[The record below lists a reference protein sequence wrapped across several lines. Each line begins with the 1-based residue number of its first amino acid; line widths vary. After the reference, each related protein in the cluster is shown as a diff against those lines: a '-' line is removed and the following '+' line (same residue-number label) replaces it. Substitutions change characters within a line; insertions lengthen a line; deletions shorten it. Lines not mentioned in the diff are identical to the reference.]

1 MRMDWDSPVL
11 CGPQISTSCARP
23 VRLPIIMMTRLMMTR
38 LADARARGDQAR
50 RA

>member
-23 VRLPIIMMTRLMMTR
+23 VRLPIIMMTRL
-38 LADARARGDQAR
+38 ADARARGDQTR